1 MLTIAWLKEA
11 KMTVKTTEQK
21 VAEIQDLEIAISK
34 IQLMQGGPYGHL
46 FPKILKLTRK
56 MQKLRNQL

>member
-1 MLTIAWLKEA
+1 M
-11 KMTVKTTEQK
+11 KTQEQR
-21 VAEIQDLEIAISK
+21 VAEIQELEIAIAK
-34 IQLMQGGPYGHL
+34 LEKEQGGKYGDL